1 MIERIGWMKNA
12 DAGRLLDQVD
22 LILMQL
28 ATFSGLSNDTMSR
41 TFAYRFM
48 DIGRH
53 LERASKTSMLLN
65 YAFRTLKPQD
75 INQWELVLEVTDT
88 VMTYRRRY
96 RTRLHPTALL
106 DLLLLDIETPRAIG
120 YLAARIENLVQGL
133 PVQQLVGRK
142 TQLQISIPDPCWSSD
157 GTNWGFDDYSGVGEE
172 TAV

>member
-1 MIERIGWMKNA
+1 
-12 DAGRLLDQVD
+12 
-22 LILMQL
+22 
-28 ATFSGLSNDTMSR
+28 
-41 TFAYRFM
+41 
-48 DIGRH
+48 
-53 LERASKTSMLLN
+53 MLLN

-96 RTRLHPTALL
+96 RTRLNPTALL

-142 TQLQISIPDPCWSSD
+142 TSS
-157 GTNWGFDDYSGVGEE
+157 N
-172 TAV
+172 